1 MAETT
6 TWNDLS
12 ILKKLTGESDEELLS
27 LLLLMAEERL
37 LNLTNRTKMIEQLKP
52 AKRDWAVIAYNRL
65 GMEGE
70 GSRSQG
76 GISTAFVEIPE
87 AIAGVIRA
95 TRIARVGGKAHEKAE
110 DQDPALS
117 TETVSSQ
124 EAAAGE
130 G

>member
-1 MAETT
+1 MAD
-6 TWNDLS
+6 TWNDVS

-37 LNLTNRTKMIEQLKP
+37 LELTNRTKMTTKLTS
-52 AKRDWAVIAYNRL
+52 AKRNWAVIAYNRL

-76 GISTAFVEIPE
+76 GISSAFIEIPE
-87 AIAGVIRA
+87 EIMGAIKAF
-95 TRIARVGGKAHEKAE
+95 RIARVGGRVHEKAE
-110 DQDPALS
+110 NQNQEEPAES
-117 TETVSSQ
+117 IQSQ
-124 EAAAGE
+124 EEKG